1 VPGLRPGGTSQA
13 VLRCR
18 GGLQGLGLLPHGLP
32 EVGPVELVQ
41 HVEWIQ
47 RIKRVDDQQP
57 DTVDLVVVI
66 LVLVLVLVLVLEQF
80 LFIGKFVE
88 RGLRQL
94 ICGQPVA

>member
-1 VPGLRPGGTSQA
+1 MPGLRPGGTSQA

-66 LVLVLVLVLVLEQF
+66 LVLVLVLEQF
-80 LFIGKFVE
+80 LLIGKFVE